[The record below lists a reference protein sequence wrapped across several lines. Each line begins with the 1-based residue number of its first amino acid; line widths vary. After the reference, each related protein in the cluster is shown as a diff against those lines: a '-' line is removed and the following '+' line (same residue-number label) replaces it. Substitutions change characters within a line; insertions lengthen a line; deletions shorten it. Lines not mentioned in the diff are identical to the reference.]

1 MYVESIIHD
10 FLDISGNELMFKYR
24 ALQGD
29 PDYAPYWDRAEAI
42 PEEYKYPTMAQ
53 GIDTILKE
61 PKVLHSTSA
70 ELQSFLKA
78 NPEYNS
84 KVTMNMSSTQYT

>member
-61 PKVLHSTSA
+61 FILNQSWQRCSHS
-70 ELQSFLKA
+70 EH
-78 NPEYNS
+78 
-84 KVTMNMSSTQYT
+84 VTVKTRSSSCR

>member
-1 MYVESIIHD
+1 
-10 FLDISGNELMFKYR
+10 MFKYR

-29 PDYAPYWDRAEAI
+29 PEYAPYWDKSEAN
-42 PEEYKYPTMAQ
+42 PLEYKYPTMAE
-53 GIDTILKE
+53 GIETILRE

-78 NPEYNS
+78 NPAYSS
-84 KVTMNMSSTQYT
+84 KVIKKIMCV